1 MSLLPF
7 LLFALVASITP
18 GPTNV
23 LILGHSARHGAR
35 ASLPLVLG
43 GSLGAVALV
52 LVVGFGLGQTLA
64 RHPDWQRGLAWA
76 GVLWLS
82 WLAWQLARA
91 GAPAVTDDSARLGFG
106 GTAGLQVLNPKSW
119 SMALAVVTVYA
130 EPGADLWRQVLV
142 LALVFLLVSVP
153 CLGLWALLGQVAA
166 HGLRSQRAWRGFNLG
181 MAALLLASAW
191 ATVV

>member
-43 GSLGAVALV
+43 GSLGAVTLV

-91 GAPAVTDDSARLGFG
+91 GAPEVANDSARLGFG
-106 GTAGLQVLNPKSW
+106 GTAGLQLLNPKSW
-119 SMALAVVTVYA
+119 SLALAVVTVYA
-130 EPGADLWRQVLV
+130 EPGVDLWRQVLL

-153 CLGLWALLGQVAA
+153 CLGLWALLGRAA
-166 HGLRSQRAWRGFNLG
+166 ARRLKSTRAWRGFNLG
-181 MAALLLASAW
+181 MAGLLLVSAW
-191 ATVV
+191 VTVV

>member
-52 LVVGFGLGQTLA
+52 LVVGLGLGQTLA

-91 GAPAVTDDSARLGFG
+91 GAPEVADDSARLGFG
-106 GTAGLQVLNPKSW
+106 GTAGLQLLNPKSW
-119 SMALAVVTVYA
+119 SLALAVVTVYA
-130 EPGADLWRQVLV
+130 EPGVDLWRQVLL
-142 LALVFLLVSVP
+142 LALVFLLVSLP
-153 CLGLWALLGQVAA
+153 CLGLWALLGRAA
-166 HGLRSQRAWRGFNLG
+166 ARRLKSTRAWRGFNLG
-181 MAALLLASAW
+181 MAGLLLVSAW

>member
-43 GSLGAVALV
+43 GSLGAVGLV
-52 LVVGFGLGQTLA
+52 LVVGLGLGQTLA
-64 RHPDWQRGLAWA
+64 QHPDWQRGLAWA

-91 GAPAVTDDSARLGFG
+91 GAPEVIDDGVRLGFG

-130 EPGADLWRQVLV
+130 EPGTDLGRQVLV
-142 LALVFLLVSVP
+142 LGLVFLLVSVP
-153 CLGLWALLGQVAA
+153 CLALWALLGRVAA
-166 HGLRSQRAWRGFNLG
+166 HGLRSSQAWRGFNLG
-181 MAALLLASAW
+181 MAALLLVSAW
-191 ATVV
+191 ATVI

>member
-82 WLAWQLARA
+82 WLACQLARA
-91 GAPAVTDDSARLGFG
+91 GAPEVTDASTRLGFG
-106 GTAGLQVLNPKSW
+106 GTAGLQLLNPKSW

-130 EPGADLWRQVLV
+130 EPGADLWQQVLI
-142 LALVFLLVSVP
+142 LGLVFLLVSVP
-153 CLGLWALLGQVAA
+153 CLGLWALLGRAA
-166 HGLRSQRAWRGFNLG
+166 ARRLNSTRAWRGFNRG
-181 MAALLLASAW
+181 MAALLLVSAW
-191 ATVV
+191 VTVL